1 MVDVQKLYRKLYALG
16 AIKAASREAIED
28 KNGTLEED
36 APFSA
41 YPAGIRSIPDPP
53 FVVPNGMKFTYSKG
67 FDEFP
72 ANWDFS
78 LVRDGDHLFYECQ
91 IKKAPVLHLDNAYYL
106 FAMNNDWSTLLED
119 ATGIHINGGSLSYAF
134 RNQVKIKTLNP
145 ITISPLDSSG
155 GTSSGPDLNDAFFCC
170 YELEE
175 ITIHLDGK
183 NYNYLASRGNRAF
196 SNCRKLRRINITY
209 ENAENISYG
218 WVSAFNEDNL
228 LEELP
233 AAFFELASVIQGSGS
248 LPDNLRSI
256 PAFDASKLTGNFYI
270 ACSSQSFPN
279 LTDIGQI
286 TNLAPTQIRFRDCPN
301 LTLQSMVNVVT
312 GLKQVSNTRFLY
324 VASDVLARM
333 QADTASYTWNEQTYT
348 GIIALANAKGWT
360 VSS

>member
-53 FVVPNGMKFTYSKG
+53 FVVPNGMKFAYSKG

-78 LVRDGDHLFYECQ
+78 LVRDGDHLFFECR
-91 IKKAPVLHLDNAYYL
+91 IKKAPVLHLTNAYYL
-106 FAMNNDWSTLLED
+106 FTMNYGGQTLLED

-134 RNQVKIKTLNP
+134 NNQEIIKTLNP
-145 ITISPLDSSG
+145 ITISPLGPSG
-155 GTSSGPDLNDAFFCC
+155 GSPSLSYAFFGC

-183 NYNYLASRGNRAF
+183 NLNYPGTDGSRAF
-196 SNCRKLRRINITY
+196 YNCRKLRRINLTY
-209 ENAENISYG
+209 ENAENISYN
-218 WVSAFNEDNL
+218 WEFAFYGYNL

-233 AAFFELASVIQGSGS
+233 VAFFELARSIQGSGS

-256 PAFDASKLTGNFYI
+256 PAFDASKLTGNFVI
-270 ACSSQSFPN
+270 ACSYQSFPN

-286 TNLAPTQIRFRDCPN
+286 TNLVPMLIRFRDCPN

-312 GLKQVSNTRFLY
+312 GLKQVPTPRFFY

-333 QADTASYTWNEQTYT
+333 QADTASYTWNGQTYT

>member
-28 KNGTLEED
+28 KNGNLEED

-53 FVVPNGMKFTYSKG
+53 FVVPDGMKFAYSKG

-72 ANWDFS
+72 ANFDFS
-78 LVRDGDHLFYECQ
+78 LVRDGDHLFYECR
-91 IKKAPVLHLDNAYYL
+91 IKKAPVLHLTNAYFL
-106 FAMNNDWSTLLED
+106 FTMNYSGQTLLED
-119 ATGIHINGGSLSYAF
+119 ATGIHINGGSLYHAF
-134 RNQVKIKTLNP
+134 EDQEKIKTLNP
-145 ITISPLDSSG
+145 ITISPLNSSG
-155 GTSSGPDLNDAFFCC
+155 STQYAPQLNYAFNGC

-183 NYNYLASRGNRAF
+183 NYNYLSTDGSYAF
-196 SNCRKLRRINITY
+196 YLCRKLRRINLTY
-209 ENAENISYG
+209 ENAENISYK
-218 WVSAFNEDNL
+218 WSYAFYGENL

-233 AAFFELASVIQGSGS
+233 VAFFELAASIQGSGS

-256 PAFDASKLTGNFYI
+256 PAFDASKLTGNFVI
-270 ACSSQSFPN
+270 ACSYRSFPN

-286 TNLAPTQIRFRDCPN
+286 TNLAPMLIRFRDCPN

-312 GLKQVSNTRFLY
+312 GLKQVPTPRFFY

-333 QADTASYTWNEQTYT
+333 QADTASYTWNGQTYT